1 MAIVEIDAVG
11 SGARQ
16 ERDQLLRRFERFF
29 AAAPGPPDLVSSR
42 QLAEAVIGGAY
53 STIYR
58 HVAWGNTAELPELL
72 PTLTYFV
79 VAPLPGPAGAASQ
92 LAAPAPGRSSGNA
105 TCA

>member
-72 PTLTYFV
+72 PTLTHFV
-79 VAPLPGPAGAASQ
+79 LGPILGPARGGSG
-92 LAAPAPGRSSGNA
+92 LAPPAPG
-105 TCA
+105 